1 MQNQWNQSILTITSI
16 VQPFLRLRPAMTFF
30 FKSETEKHLKE
41 GSRSGKPEDE
51 LPLLEER
58 SLTRSRESGR
68 DEVSEPLEEEEEE
81 SFVAIL
87 SRECSPGAYRR
98 SP

>member
-1 MQNQWNQSILTITSI
+1 
-16 VQPFLRLRPAMTFF
+16 MTFF
-30 FKSETEKHLKE
+30 FKSETKKHLKE
-41 GSRSGKPEDE
+41 GSRSGKTEDE

-58 SLTRSRESGR
+58 SLTCSRESSR
-68 DEVSEPLEEEEEE
+68 DEVSEPLEEEEE
-81 SFVAIL
+81 SSVTIL